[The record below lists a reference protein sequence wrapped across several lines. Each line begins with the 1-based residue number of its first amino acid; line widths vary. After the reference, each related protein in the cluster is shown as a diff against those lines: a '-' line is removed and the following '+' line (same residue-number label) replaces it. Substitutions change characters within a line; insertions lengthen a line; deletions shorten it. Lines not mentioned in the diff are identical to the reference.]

1 MIFCPSANPP
11 TNQKLAKSLT
21 EIVKTGT
28 TKNVPPKRAARKLN
42 YQLFCSEHVATQR
55 RGAGRGDTFASRDSA
70 KP

>member
-1 MIFCPSANPP
+1 MSFRPSASPP
-11 TNQKLAKSLT
+11 TNQKLTKSLT
-21 EIVKTGT
+21 KSVETGT
-28 TKNVPPKRAARKLN
+28 TKNVPPKREARKLN